1 MSVTP
6 NVGEHVSDEET
17 IFSISEG
24 HLDSGL
30 RGIPVGTCRT
40 SYVDTIDGVHYVGQ
54 LANKGP
60 HLFCNSKRNIMSRQH
75 SPGSCESVGR

>member
-17 IFSISEG
+17 IFSISDG

-40 SYVDTIDGVHYVGQ
+40 SYVDTIEGVHYVGY
-54 LANKGP
+54 P
-60 HLFCNSKRNIMSRQH
+60 
-75 SPGSCESVGR
+75 VGTLPTWRRRT

>member
-40 SYVDTIDGVHYVGQ
+40 SYVDTIDGVHYVGYPVG
-54 LANKGP
+54 AVSYT
-60 HLFCNSKRNIMSRQH
+60 HLTLPTNR
-75 SPGSCESVGR
+75 EV